1 MERQVSKLC
10 YFHLLRLRMVRRSL
24 SKESLR
30 TLVPAF
36 VTSRVYHCNGLLY
49 GSSNLDLLDRLQSAF
64 GRSFGSEHRK
74 VQQNLGAIRDELHW
88 LPIGKRI
95 EFKIVLL
102 VRHCL
107 VGVAPEYLMELCH
120 PVSSAIGRQS
130 LRSASRGHLIIHWF
144 WLQTFGYWA
153 FAISGLQ
160 LWN

>member
-30 TLVPAF
+30 TLVRAF

-49 GSSNLDLLDRLQSAF
+49 GSSYLDLLDRLQSAF

-74 VQQNLGAIRDELHW
+74 VQQNLGTICDELHW
-88 LPIGKRI
+88 LPIGKRF

-102 VRHCL
+102 VQHCL

-130 LRSASRGHLIIHWF
+130 LRSASRGHLIIH
-144 WLQTFGYWA
+144 
-153 FAISGLQ
+153 
-160 LWN
+160 